1 VIDVPV
7 APGTPGAGTATP
19 IAVPAPPGWGGPV
32 APAAAPRVAL
42 PPAPILAPPSLPPV
56 GLPYRTQQRSLSEM
70 ANQQLRR
77 DRKDPLAQ
85 RVEEAGKDDCL
96 HPGNKETSVG
106 GLLNAPVVV
115 AKALTGNC
123 PK

>member
-1 VIDVPV
+1 MCPSP
-7 APGTPGAGTATP
+7 PGTPGAGTATP
-19 IAVPAPPGWGGPV
+19 IVVPAPPGWGGPAV
-32 APAAAPRVAL
+32 PAAPPRPAL
-42 PPAPILAPPSLPPV
+42 PPAPVLAAPALPPI
-56 GLPYRTQQRSLSEM
+56 GLPYRNQQRSLSEM

-85 RVEEAGKDDCL
+85 GVEEAGKDDCL
-96 HPGNKETSVG
+96 HPGNKDSALG